1 MRRGMGGFLL
11 IIGLISPIGPMP
23 KESPFPIGPFA
34 NNPLFLYTFPVE
46 ILSAKE
52 FSRYLTINE
61 KKSCR
66 LARESK

>member
-1 MRRGMGGFLL
+1 
-11 IIGLISPIGPMP
+11 MP

-34 NNPLFLYTFPVE
+34 HNPLFLYTLPVE

-52 FSRYLTINE
+52 LSRYLTINE